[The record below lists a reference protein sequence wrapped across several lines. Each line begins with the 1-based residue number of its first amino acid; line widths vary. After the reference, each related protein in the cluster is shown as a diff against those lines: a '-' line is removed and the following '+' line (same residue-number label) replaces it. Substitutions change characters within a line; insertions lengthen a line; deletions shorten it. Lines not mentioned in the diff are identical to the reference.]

1 MPRETLRIATRRSN
15 LALWQAEHIKAE
27 LEHHHPGLTVEL
39 VGIKTRGDKNPR
51 RPPWPRSAAKPCS

>member
-39 VGIKTRGDKNPR
+39 VGIKTRGDKILDV
-51 RPPWPRSAAKPCS
+51 PWPRSAAKPCS